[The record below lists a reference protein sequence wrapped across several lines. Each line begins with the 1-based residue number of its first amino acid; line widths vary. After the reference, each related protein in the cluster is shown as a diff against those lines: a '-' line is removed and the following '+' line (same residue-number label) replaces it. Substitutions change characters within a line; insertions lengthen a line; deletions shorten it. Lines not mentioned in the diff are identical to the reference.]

1 LSLNTEQV
9 GEIVFLLSQHPVFAD
24 EPSLVPWQMLLTLV
38 PDPLRHDRS
47 PPEPSPVLFVPFDIR
62 PEHPLAARG
71 TYAAARH
78 QRAVGAEPIW
88 RGHVARLAPSV
99 SSVTSALTAANA
111 GASLLRRVINPGVQ
125 ARAKLQLLAQ
135 AGERGRKI
143 AQLLLRGG
151 EYIHF
156 RHRSI
161 PLTQTA

>member
-1 LSLNTEQV
+1 MEGSCSAPCLV
-9 GEIVFLLSQHPVFAD
+9 GVVRDHRANSRECRCFL
-24 EPSLVPWQMLLTLV
+24 
-38 PDPLRHDRS
+38 
-47 PPEPSPVLFVPFDIR
+47 
-62 PEHPLAARG
+62 
-71 TYAAARH
+71 AAARWV
-78 QRAVGAEPIW
+78 R
-88 RGHVARLAPSV
+88 
-99 SSVTSALTAANA
+99 
-111 GASLLRRVINPGVQ
+111 NPGVQ